1 MIQKIQMAEL
11 KNILA
16 KSIEYGSVT
25 LLDHTIQVVN
35 AAIHF
40 AKEFEYD
47 FDIKTVTYGAIIHDL
62 GKAHPYFQ
70 KSIFKDENDDF
81 DFSEYKHRH
90 EISSLA
96 FLPAIQNHYWDSV
109 IDMVVAHHK
118 PIEDDIRKRGIL
130 DIKTNDRYFID
141 NHLQDWDNWKKYGIE
156 ILNHFGLVII
166 DISYE
171 EAKKSINY
179 SVNYCQ
185 NKKNSPSYYR
195 GLLKAADH
203 FASAFSFS
211 TKQYLNNTFYKPSL
225 NKYFDDKRK
234 SELFP
239 LSVVDV
245 SDNRKHTLVVAP
257 TGAGKTDFLMK
268 RTQGRVFYTLPF
280 QASINAMWQR
290 FKEFDPD
297 NPDIR
302 LLHSTSKVI
311 SGNTVEEQ
319 ILQPLVGSSIK
330 VLTPHQLAAIIFGT
344 SGYETVMLDLKGSDV
359 ILDEIHTYSDVSRS
373 MVIEIV
379 KMLKLL
385 ECRIHIG
392 TATMPSALYSHLL
405 ELLGGKENVFE
416 YSLDNNKLET
426 FNRHLISKYKD
437 KEITNSIIEQSVNFK
452 EKLLIVV
459 NTVNEAQNLFKDI
472 DKKFPGIPK
481 MLIHSRFRRKDREY
495 LEKELK
501 DKFDGGY
508 NFDGL
513 KPCIVVSTQVVEVSL
528 DISFDRMITQAAP
541 IDSLIQRFGRINRR
555 RNYSVLSEI
564 TRTYKPIHIFL
575 DEESTL
581 PYNKEI
587 VLRSYEVLP
596 DNFSILKE
604 ADIQGMIDN
613 VYDDIE
619 IKKIDLHLIYKNGN
633 FVLKELTDNKKSI
646 LIDLLEIDGAVCIL
660 EDDREKYYN
669 ANHFD
674 KIKYEIPVSLK
685 SVLYSKNKY
694 EQLKVG
700 SYPFVIPQTEEEHL
714 KFGLEIKETSNI
726 I

>member
-1 MIQKIQMAEL
+1 MTDIS
-11 KNILA
+11 NILA
-16 KSIEYGSVT
+16 KSVEYGSVT
-25 LLDHTIQVVN
+25 LLDHTIQVAN
-35 AAIHF
+35 AALYF
-40 AKEFEYD
+40 AENFDYEFDKEAV
-47 FDIKTVTYGAIIHDL
+47 IYGAIIHDL

-70 KSIFKDENDDF
+70 KAISADKNDDF
-81 DFSEYKHRH
+81 DFTEYKHRH

-96 FLPAIQNHYWDSV
+96 FLPAIPNQYWDRV

-118 PIEDDIRKRGIL
+118 PIENDIRKRGIL

-141 NHLQDWDNWKKYGIE
+141 NHLEDWENWKMFGIE
-156 ILNHFGLVII
+156 ILNHFGLKII
-166 DISYE
+166 DISYDD
-171 EAKKSINY
+171 AKKSINY
-179 SVNYCQ
+179 TVNYCR
-185 NKKNSPSYYR
+185 NKQNSPSFYR

-211 TKQYLNNTFYKPSL
+211 TKQYLNYTFYKPSL

-245 SDNRKHTLVVAP
+245 NDNRKHTLVVAP

-311 SGNTVEEQ
+311 AGNTVEEQ

-344 SGYETVMLDLKGSDV
+344 SGYESVMLDLKGCDV

-392 TATMPSALYSHLL
+392 TATMPYALYEHLL
-405 ELLGGKENVFE
+405 EILGGKDNVFE
-416 YSLDNNKLET
+416 VCLSKKQIET
-426 FNRHLISKYKD
+426 FDRHLITKYKD
-437 KEITNSIIEQSVNFK
+437 KDLTNNIIEQSVNNN

-459 NTVNEAQNLFKDI
+459 NTVKEAQNLFKEI
-472 DKKFPGIPK
+472 ENQFPDIPK

-501 DKFDGGY
+501 DKYDGGY
-508 NFDGL
+508 NCEGL
-513 KPCIVVSTQVVEVSL
+513 KPCIVISTQVVEVSL

-541 IDSLIQRFGRINRR
+541 IDSLIQRFGRVNRR
-555 RNYSVLSEI
+555 RNISALDELS
-564 TRTYKPIHIFL
+564 RTYKPIHIFL

-581 PYNKEI
+581 PYPKDTVFN
-587 VLRSYEVLP
+587 SYDVLP
-596 DNFSILKE
+596 DNLSLLKE
-604 ADIQGMIDN
+604 SEIQGLIDK
-613 VYDDIE
+613 VYPEFD
-619 IKKIDLHLIYKNGN
+619 IKKIDMHLIFRNGN
-633 FVLKELTDNKKSI
+633 FVLKELTDNKKSV
-646 LIDLLEIDGAVCIL
+646 LIELLEIEGAVCIL
-660 EDDREKYYN
+660 ESDRNNYIN

-700 SYPFVIPQTEEEHL
+700 SYPFVIPQLEEEHL
-714 KFGLEIKETSNI
+714 KYGLEMKEISNI